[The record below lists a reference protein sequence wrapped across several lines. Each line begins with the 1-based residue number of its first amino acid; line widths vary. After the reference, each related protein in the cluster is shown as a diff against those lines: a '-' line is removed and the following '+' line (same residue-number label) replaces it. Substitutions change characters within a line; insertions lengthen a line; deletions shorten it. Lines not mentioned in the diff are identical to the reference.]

1 MTCCGMPCL
10 ANIDKA
16 GKPINED
23 RPVCRKCKTSV
34 SAKCGNTSIMFHHL
48 RDHHPCLYKEAS
60 TYQELGK
67 KTTESTSGI
76 DSGTQLTITET
87 INRTAGLNITQ
98 LKYPSQSPQAQELNQ
113 AISVFIAKGMHAPY
127 INNGR
132 AQFC

>member
-10 ANIDKA
+10 ANIDKD

-76 DSGTQLTITET
+76 DSGTLLTITET
-87 INRTAGLNITQ
+87 INRTM
-98 LKYPSQSPQAQELNQ
+98 KYPSQSPQAQELNQ
-113 AISVFIAKGMHAPY
+113 AISVFIAKGMDAPY

-132 AQFC
+132 ARFC